1 MCDAWQSRRSRS
13 RYNWSI
19 FKKFPGHKPLI
30 KDLERLFIFNAS
42 GMSGRHGYMFSLRWN
57 SSNPSKSTRTSSGFS
72 SKLFQTS
79 SSMCCLGKYSDRI
92 KSSLRLRLLAV
103 LKLPNKV
110 LRRKQHQN
118 GFWYL
123 TSLWKLYPM
132 PSLWG
137 VWYNTMSFR
146 LLGRPTV
153 KTFLLSTLRR
163 SSCFSVVSFRR
174 VTLDK
179 L

>member
-1 MCDAWQSRRSRS
+1 MCDGWQSRRSRS

-42 GMSGRHGYMFSLRWN
+42 GMSGRHSHMFSLRWN
-57 SSNPSKSTRTSSGFS
+57 FSNPSKSTRTSSGFS

-103 LKLPNKV
+103 LKLPNFTKKAAPKWILV
-110 LRRKQHQN
+110 SDVALKTLSNAQPLRSLIQHN
-118 GFWYL
+118 VFPITG
-123 TSLWKLYPM
+123 
-132 PSLWG
+132 
-137 VWYNTMSFR
+137 
-146 LLGRPTV
+146 
-153 KTFLLSTLRR
+153 ST
-163 SSCFSVVSFRR
+163 
-174 VTLDK
+174 DG
-179 L
+179 

>member
-72 SKLFQTS
+72 GKSFQTS

-92 KSSLRLRLLAV
+92 KSFLRLRSEFYEESSIKMDFGIWCRFENFTNAQ
-103 LKLPNKV
+103 P
-110 LRRKQHQN
+110 LRSLIQHN
-118 GFWYL
+118 VV
-123 TSLWKLYPM
+123 PI
-132 PSLWG
+132 P
-137 VWYNTMSFR
+137 
-146 LLGRPTV
+146 GRPTV